1 MSTSV
6 CKMAF
11 EFFHFVHSFRGYHRS
26 IRESSN
32 SPFASTCFYIAFAI
46 NDRTYRE
53 RCLVGILDA
62 RRPRNLP
69 FFFTILLSQKN
80 GRTLGVHNQDIDSAE
95 TRAQKKN
102 TGRGRDASWH
112 KEELDGLCRAQSGHK
127 TGNHGANRY
136 EKGRSVQWRGVGV
149 PPSTLDNPLL
159 PARSGRGSLALPER
173 LQSSLHRETALIVHC
188 LTSERQILASI
199 PRHPARRRAT
209 SLSFNSRVP
218 CIVLHSVQ
226 FRLRYSSSDCLSS
239 QAGFSRRESRFERLE
254 EFFIWRFGLWS
265 SAIVARPADIQLKIW
280 WNRIKCVLI

>member
-1 MSTSV
+1 
-6 CKMAF
+6 MAS
-11 EFFHFVHSFRGYHRS
+11 EFFHFVHSFRGYRS

-32 SPFASTCFYIAFAI
+32 SPFASISSYIAFAI
-46 NDRTYRE
+46 NDCTYRE

-62 RRPRNLP
+62 RRPRNVP
-69 FFFTILLSQKN
+69 FFFTILLSRKN
-80 GRTLGVHNQDIDSAE
+80 SRTPGVHNQDIDSAE

-102 TGRGRDASWH
+102 AGRGRDASWH

-209 SLSFNSRVP
+209 SLSFNSPVP
-218 CIVLHSVQ
+218 CHTLFNFSFGTAPPTVYLR
-226 FRLRYSSSDCLSS
+226 RLI
-239 QAGFSRRESRFERLE
+239 SRAEKVDSNGWKNFLFEDLVHR
-254 EFFIWRFGLWS
+254 S
-265 SAIVARPADIQLKIW
+265 SAIVARPADA
-280 WNRIKCVLI
+280 C